1 VRIQCYPSDVSLQF
15 QFLIAIIFT
24 QRTSNQH
31 LACQRASECLAAYPT
46 PEALSNA
53 SPEALSQ
60 YFGGIGLHKVK
71 PPQLIKLAQAYV
83 KDPPEQGRLRS
94 KAKCP
99 QSEISHLPQI
109 GLSSVNAWLI
119 YCCERMDIVT
129 EDKTLLEYMEHLKT
143 EAGASCL

>member
-1 VRIQCYPSDVSLQF
+1 VRIHYYPSDVSLQF

-24 QRTSNQH
+24 QRTSNQR

-46 PEALSNA
+46 PEALSKA
-53 SPEALSQ
+53 LPGALSQ
-60 YFGGIGLHKVK
+60 YFGGLGLHNVK

-83 KDPPEQGRLRS
+83 KDPPKQGRLRS

-109 GLSSVNAWLI
+109 GRLSVDAWLV
-119 YCCERMDIVT
+119 YCCERLDTVT
-129 EDKTLLEYMEHLKT
+129 QDKTLLEYMEHLKIEV
-143 EAGASCL
+143 EANCR

>member
-1 VRIQCYPSDVSLQF
+1 VRIHCYPSDVSLQF

-24 QRTSNQH
+24 QRTSKQH

-46 PEALSNA
+46 AEALSKA
-53 SPEALSQ
+53 LPSALSQ
-60 YFGGIGLHKVK
+60 YFGGLGLQKAK

-83 KDPPEQGRLRS
+83 KDPPEQGILRS

-99 QSEISHLPQI
+99 LTEISHLPQI
-109 GLSSVNAWLI
+109 GPVSIDAWLV

-129 EDKTLLEYMEHLKT
+129 LDKKLLEYMEHLKT
-143 EAGASCL
+143 EAGANCL

>member
-1 VRIQCYPSDVSLQF
+1 MSVQF

-24 QRTSNQH
+24 QRTSRQD

-46 PEALSNA
+46 PEALSQVL
-53 SPEALSQ
+53 PEALSQ
-60 YFGGIGLHKVK
+60 YFGGIGLQKVK

-94 KAKCP
+94 KAGCP

-119 YCCERMDIVT
+119 YCCERVDIVT
-129 EDKTLLEYMEHLKT
+129 PDKILLEYMEHLKL
-143 EAGASCL
+143 EAVAGSL